1 MPISPRPLRSSLFI
15 PGNRQRWLDRVPSIE
30 ADSFIFDLEDSVPE
44 AERAEARTLVRAAI
58 ARFGAGHTL
67 FVRINAPD
75 TPHVLDDLE
84 AVVTPGLYGVLLPK
98 TSGPEDVHVVAA
110 ILGWLEHRAGMAPES
125 VIINPLLETAQG
137 IRQAYDVAAASRRVA
152 HMGASA
158 APGGDAAQAIG
169 FEWTAEGVESLYL
182 RSKILLDARAAGV
195 AYPMTGLWT
204 DIQDLDGLRGFAKRA
219 RQLGYTGMKAIHPL
233 HLPVINEVFSPS
245 AEEVAYWE
253 GLIAAMQAAE
263 RNGTTA
269 VTYRGAMVD
278 TAMVK
283 TANDRLAIARRL
295 AAR

>member
-1 MPISPRPLRSSLFI
+1 MPIVPKPLRSSLFI
-15 PGNRQRWLDRVPSIE
+15 PGNRQRWLDRVPTIE
-30 ADSFIFDLEDSVPE
+30 ADSFILDLEDSVPE
-44 AERAEARTLVRAAI
+44 AERSVARSLVRAAI
-58 ARFGAGHTL
+58 QQFGSRHTL

-84 AVVTPGLYGVLLPK
+84 AVVVPGLYGILLPK
-98 TSGPEDVHVVAA
+98 TSNTRDVQVVDA
-110 ILGWLEHRAGMAPES
+110 ILGWLEHRAGMPAGS

-137 IRQAYDVAAASRRVA
+137 IRQAYDVAAASARVA

-169 FEWTAEGVESLYL
+169 FEWTPEGTESLYL

-204 DIQDLDGLRGFAKRA
+204 DIQNLDGLWGFARRA

-233 HLPVINEVFSPS
+233 HLPVINDVFSPS
-245 AEEVAYWE
+245 EEEVLYWE
-253 GLIAAMQAAE
+253 GLLAAMAEAE

-295 AAR
+295 AQR

>member
-1 MPISPRPLRSSLFI
+1 MPIDPKPLRSSLFI

-30 ADSFIFDLEDSVPE
+30 ADGFIFDLEDSVPE
-44 AERAEARTLVRAAI
+44 AERGEARKLVRTAI
-58 ARFGAGHTL
+58 GQHGAGHVL

-75 TPHVLDDLE
+75 TPHLLDDLE
-84 AVVTPGLYGVLLPK
+84 AVVCPGLYGVLVPK
-98 TSGPEDVHVVAA
+98 TRGPEDVVVVDA
-110 ILGWLEHRAGMAPES
+110 ILGWLEHRAGMPAGS
-125 VIINPLLETAQG
+125 VIINPLLETAEG
-137 IRQAYDVAAASRRVA
+137 IRQAYAVAKASPRVA

-169 FEWTAEGVESLYL
+169 FTWTAEGAESLYL

-204 DIQDLDGLRGFAKRA
+204 DIHDLDGLRGFAQRA

-233 HLPVINEVFSPS
+233 HLPVINEVFSLSP
-245 AEEVAYWE
+245 EEVAYWE
-253 GLIAAMQAAE
+253 GLVTAMEEAE
-263 RNGTTA
+263 RQGTTA

-283 TANDRLAIARRL
+283 TARDRLAIARKL
-295 AAR
+295 AAQ